1 MCADCYVT
9 TLPQRKRALAQR
21 NNVTLDV
28 TRAVSPAGTFSEP
41 DADILILKM
50 VGVEL
55 MHVALKELVATII
68 TQHAGSSSNTI
79 AVSEAIAALSQLP
92 MLLEELFDLRSN
104 TVTLLAPPR
113 LALPTLAPSPA
124 PSLVFTT
131 QNTTDKNTIDRKG
144 SSSILLYILGAV
156 LGGIVLLIM
165 CAKVV
170 FIHKRTSKRRH
181 EQQVAQLASTESQ
194 VRCIQTG
201 ATSTSFPTFKR
212 LSVDAEPSA
221 RKLFK
226 QRPLLLENAALVE
239 NVARREW
246 SGNQASGSTQIL
258 GGKDSMQG
266 VEDRLER
273 ARKALEDRL
282 ASDSERTKTM
292 LVQQM
297 WLLQTMRRE
306 SNLFESPRETNSMTN
321 NEARCNDDQESGSM
335 QSLGGEDNLQAT
347 SMQARLER
355 ARKSLEDRLDCDS
368 PRQDSERLE
377 SNSERKRNML
387 AQQIWLLRTMQ
398 QGADVHNLNSMSTD
412 GNFNSMS
419 ASDYLNS
426 LRTDDYLSSV
436 RTDDE

>member
-1 MCADCYVT
+1 MQITDEGIRRLNASILAAGITRAVIELTNTSLVQLSFDITSLYTLSAPFSSPPESLAQVLQAALMCADCYVT

-258 GGKDSMQG
+258 GGKDSMQDIWHMTDVSKSIVAKQG
-266 VEDRLER
+266 IEDRLER
-273 ARKALEDRL
+273 TRIMLESSKALAEQL
-282 ASDSERTKTM
+282 ASDSEQTDAIVRRTRERTKNM
-292 LVQQM
+292 LAQQT
-297 WLLQTMRRE
+297 WLIQTMRQE
-306 SNLFESPRETNSMTN
+306 SNLFESPRGKNSDN
-321 NEARCNDDQESGSM
+321 QFRCNDNQASGSM
-335 QSLGGEDNLQAT
+335 QGPGGYDC
-347 SMQARLER
+347 MQ
-355 ARKSLEDRLDCDS
+355 
-368 PRQDSERLE
+368 
-377 SNSERKRNML
+377 
-387 AQQIWLLRTMQ
+387 
-398 QGADVHNLNSMSTD
+398 V
-412 GNFNSMS
+412 
-419 ASDYLNS
+419 
-426 LRTDDYLSSV
+426 
-436 RTDDE
+436 